1 MLASVS
7 LWVRGKAPGKGRRGT
22 TRRKSRPGPVVP
34 WACPALC
41 VLALR
46 PPRPSSAPAIPKGTA
61 ASSQERARYQY
72 SYPPFVLSYQ
82 HPVPRVDRPFELTT
96 TLSGLQVLRRLP
108 TLEPDF
114 TS

>member
-41 VLALR
+41 VLAL
-46 PPRPSSAPAIPKGTA
+46 PPSSSLCPGDSKGDRSLFPGKGKVPVQLPSLRTNTQSRESTAP
-61 ASSQERARYQY
+61 SN
-72 SYPPFVLSYQ
+72 
-82 HPVPRVDRPFELTT
+82 
-96 TLSGLQVLRRLP
+96 
-108 TLEPDF
+108 
-114 TS
+114 